1 MSMDKKNNVVLSC
14 EKICKSFF
22 ENQVLKDIS
31 FECEKGTVLA
41 LIGENGAGKTTL
53 INIISGNLKADS
65 GTTCYSGKRMV
76 MKNAYQAKEQGV
88 AVVHQQLSLIP
99 ELSAGENILLGREK
113 DFGRFVINNSKLH
126 EEAQNIVDELQ
137 LDIDV
142 KKPVALFAPAER
154 QIVEILKTWIA
165 NPTLMILDE
174 PTSSLSITEVKHLF
188 TIIER
193 LKKSGTSII
202 FISHR
207 LEEVI
212 EICDKVVVLKDG
224 VITKKAFVK
233 DVTKDQLINAMIGR
247 DKNEDI
253 FPVKPTDI
261 PRNTVLEVK
270 NAGQK
275 GSNLKNINLELIYG
289 EILGIA
295 GLEGQGQRAVVRALF
310 GIEPFS
316 CGDVFI
322 KGKRVH
328 INTPSSAMK
337 HGIAFIPDDRDS
349 EGMVKILSVGDNIT
363 MATLKDIS
371 NGFVINKLERAKSI
385 KTGIDLLNVKA
396 PSDHSEM
403 TYLSGGNQ
411 QKVIFSKWLKTR
423 PEILILH
430 EPTRGIDVET
440 KSEIYA
446 LMRRLAAQGMSVLV
460 VSSDMIELIGICD
473 RIAVMYEGEIMSVL
487 DGNVADE
494 RTIMRLSSGEKG
506 CN

>member
-1 MSMDKKNNVVLSC
+1 M
-14 EKICKSFF
+14 
-22 ENQVLKDIS
+22 
-31 FECEKGTVLA
+31 
-41 LIGENGAGKTTL
+41 
-53 INIISGNLKADS
+53 
-65 GTTCYSGKRMV
+65 
-76 MKNAYQAKEQGV
+76 
-88 AVVHQQLSLIP
+88 
-99 ELSAGENILLGREK
+99 
-113 DFGRFVINNSKLH
+113 
-126 EEAQNIVDELQ
+126 
-137 LDIDV
+137 
-142 KKPVALFAPAER
+142 
-154 QIVEILKTWIA
+154 
-165 NPTLMILDE
+165 
-174 PTSSLSITEVKHLF
+174 
-188 TIIER
+188 
-193 LKKSGTSII
+193 
-202 FISHR
+202 
-207 LEEVI
+207 
-212 EICDKVVVLKDG
+212 LKDG